1 MDKLPFHP
9 GLLILDRERVS
20 IIIAR
25 MASGSKVVTIHD
37 YTEEHRKRFNN
48 TARAPLGTMIA
59 SPCLALSSLNR
70 L

>member
-9 GLLILDRERVS
+9 GLFILDRARAS

-37 YTEEHRKRFNN
+37 YTEEHRKRFN
-48 TARAPLGTMIA
+48 TARAALGVMIV

>member
-9 GLLILDRERVS
+9 GLFILDNRAS

-37 YTEEHRKRFNN
+37 YTEEHRKRFN
-48 TARAPLGTMIA
+48 TACAALGMMIV